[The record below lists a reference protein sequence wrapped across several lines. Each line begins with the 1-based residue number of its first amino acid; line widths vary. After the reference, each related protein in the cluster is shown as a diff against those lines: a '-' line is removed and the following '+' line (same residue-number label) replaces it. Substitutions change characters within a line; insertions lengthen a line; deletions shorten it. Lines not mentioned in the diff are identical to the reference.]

1 MNGVFLRHDY
11 CECNG
16 YPLWKPRY
24 KKELEKN
31 LSKDT
36 RMDTLETQMEVIRR
50 AAECKYNV
58 GVICGLWEK
67 DPGRCERC
75 NWNPDKGKTKEE

>member
-1 MNGVFLRHDY
+1 MPKTNPHK
-11 CECNG
+11 
-16 YPLWKPRY
+16 KPATMADVERA
-24 KKELEKN
+24 KN
-31 LSKDT
+31 KAYQES
-36 RMDTLETQMEVIRR
+36 VR

-67 DPGRCERC
+67 DPGRRERC